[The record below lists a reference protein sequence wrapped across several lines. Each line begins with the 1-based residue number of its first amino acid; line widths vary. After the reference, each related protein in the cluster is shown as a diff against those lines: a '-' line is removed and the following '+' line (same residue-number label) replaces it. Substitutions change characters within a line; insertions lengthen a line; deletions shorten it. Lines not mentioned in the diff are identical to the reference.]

1 MPEQPSFEKDLEQLE
16 QIVEAL
22 EEGQLSLDDSL
33 KKFEEG
39 IRLTKRCEKALA
51 QAEKKIE
58 ILTKNE
64 QGELVVEPFGEE
76 AIEETAAAESKPK
89 PAAKKKAAPEPLKE
103 AEDEKEE
110 EDTEGELLF

>member
-16 QIVEAL
+16 HIVEAL

-33 KKFEEG
+33 RKFEEG

-64 QGELVVEPFGEE
+64 QGEVVAEPFGEE
-76 AIEETAAAESKPK
+76 VAEETAAAEPKPK
-89 PAAKKKAAPEPLKE
+89 PAAKKKAAPAP
-103 AEDEKEE
+103 AEDESEE
-110 EDTEGELLF
+110 EDNEGELLF